1 MSNSYSP
8 WATVALAAAPP
19 WPPLSVADSTTQ
31 WLPLLKQSRF
41 LPLASA
47 RIHFSHVPALP
58 ARCPPLPRTQGTL
71 RAARAAGTDS
81 CSWQCSAGS
90 LTEGPALFPAMG
102 QRDRHPCA
110 SPWSCCSPGS
120 CAPAL
125 LPAQQCLAK
134 RGTLKLTENASF
146 RNISRGVPPAA
157 TQIPSALVFV
167 QM

>member
-1 MSNSYSP
+1 MGHRGPGSSASL
-8 WATVALAAAPP
+8 ATSLGGRLYHPVAAAVKTISFPP
-19 WPPLSVADSTTQ
+19 ISFSSHPLFPRSCSASTLSPPPTDTGHFESSQGCSD
-31 WLPLLKQSRF
+31 RF
-41 LPLASA
+41 LPLAVQCRLAHRGACS
-47 RIHFSHVPALP
+47 VPC
-58 ARCPPLPRTQGTL
+58 RG
-71 RAARAAGTDS
+71 
-81 CSWQCSAGS
+81 
-90 LTEGPALFPAMG
+90 TEG
-102 QRDRHPCA
+102 RHPCA